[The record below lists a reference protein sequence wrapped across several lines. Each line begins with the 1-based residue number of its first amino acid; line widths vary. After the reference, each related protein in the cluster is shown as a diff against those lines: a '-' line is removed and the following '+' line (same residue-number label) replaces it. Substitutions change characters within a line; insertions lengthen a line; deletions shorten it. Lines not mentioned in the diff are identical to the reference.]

1 MPEMDGLELADV
13 IKTKT
18 LLGKPPVIMLTSL
31 DNLIDQAARERLDSF
46 CADGIYRYEERRDYP
61 ADGCTSRLSAHLKY
75 GTIGIREVY
84 AATAAAP
91 ALRPPVLSPK

>member
-31 DNLIDQAARERLDSF
+31 DNLIDQAARERLDLICLQKPVF
-46 CADGIYRYEERRDYP
+46 KRP
-61 ADGCTSRLSAHLKY
+61 AESAGRLIDHV
-75 GTIGIREVY
+75 GFIQRHHF
-84 AATAAAP
+84 
-91 ALRPPVLSPK
+91 R